1 VHKELG
7 EESSLPHAP
16 KVPIIIP
23 ALNQSSDAWRPLV
36 LTECVEGMPP
46 EFAPCLKRTFPNLV
60 YAEELLYPDFRIRL
74 PGVLRPDHKA
84 TFLRLIEKRDKVNVQ
99 SDWAYMTGQSGQN
112 LIFANSTYSGTPRAS
127 TWAPD
132 ACMGPAVGYGDFGRS
147 FTRPASP
154 PHAFAVF
161 LSSPDD
167 WSFQHWS
174 DRVAIMLAQADHLLE
189 ASGLNATLIVAA
201 PRGAPQLPELWRL
214 AAPRAT
220 IVPPR
225 AGMTSERLLYPC
237 HTPLLHPF
245 TRRRIVERILIAAGM
260 DPAGAPLASRKT
272 VAFLTRGDGTSTA
285 SRAWLNQEANLA
297 ATRALL
303 AERGQREVVEIFSV
317 RTLATDQLAALK
329 FFARAR
335 AIVGVHGGA
344 MCNHLWAAP
353 DTLVLEIWPVTAD
366 GSKTRSGNVFW
377 EHTAL
382 LGQEFW
388 MLPAVSTAP
397 RWDVSVEPSDLVTI
411 LRERLGRQPD
421 LQRPVLER

>member
-1 VHKELG
+1 
-7 EESSLPHAP
+7 
-16 KVPIIIP
+16 
-23 ALNQSSDAWRPLV
+23 
-36 LTECVEGMPP
+36 
-46 EFAPCLKRTFPNLV
+46 
-60 YAEELLYPDFRIRL
+60 
-74 PGVLRPDHKA
+74 
-84 TFLRLIEKRDKVNVQ
+84 
-99 SDWAYMTGQSGQN
+99 
-112 LIFANSTYSGTPRAS
+112 
-127 TWAPD
+127 
-132 ACMGPAVGYGDFGRS
+132 MGPAVGYGDFGRS

-377 EHTAL
+377 CVVRRDL
-382 LGQEFW
+382 KCSQILINYR
-388 MLPAVSTAP
+388 LPYHDLIAFAP
-397 RWDVSVEPSDLVTI
+397 RHCLRTHHSFAGSTRRCWGRSSGCCPPSARHRVGTFPWN
-411 LRERLGRQPD
+411 RPTWSPFCGSALGGSLIYSARY
-421 LQRPVLER
+421 